1 MVGAGKDGLGEFDYC
16 AGHGTFV
23 AGVVRQVAPT
33 ADLLVR
39 RAIGQDGIG
48 VDVDVAIAMLEAF
61 DAGAD
66 IINLSL
72 GTETPHD
79 QPPVATMV
87 ALEIIGER
95 LAADSERDVVVVAAA
110 GNNATSRPVFP
121 AAFSG
126 MPQLGVPVV
135 AVAGL
140 SVDLEPADFSSAR
153 VLDHLLDDSRGGA
166 GPLRPRPGNPG
177 DRSSRSRRVHRRE
190 PVGGLVGYLIRHPAD
205 QWGDC
210 APVSGTR

>member
-1 MVGAGKDGLGEFDYC
+1 MAVIDTGFSTQARSDRWLDGITPDEADIDPLYEVVGVGEDGLGEFDYC

-87 ALEIIGER
+87 ALEIIGE
-95 LAADSERDVVVVAAA
+95 
-110 GNNATSRPVFP
+110 T
-121 AAFSG
+121 
-126 MPQLGVPVV
+126 
-135 AVAGL
+135 
-140 SVDLEPADFSSAR
+140 AR
-153 VLDHLLDDSRGGA
+153 R
-166 GPLRPRPGNPG
+166 
-177 DRSSRSRRVHRRE
+177 
-190 PVGGLVGYLIRHPAD
+190 
-205 QWGDC
+205 
-210 APVSGTR
+210 